1 LSHLLSLSKNPT
13 GIWLARI
20 TNVLIDNYIS
30 PSLMIGITTFRT
42 RVLYVPQ
49 RPSLLPGSP
58 RDFLYSV
65 SELKSHK
72 DHRNEKSDK
81 GAPHIILRKAKDISE
96 QWGVDEELWERD
108 WSNLSGGEAQRIAL
122 AVALVMDTAE
132 IMLLDGLC
140 SKFFSSKSCWMN
152 GFFLLEPT
160 SALDPESSAM
170 VENFLV
176 QEIKAAD
183 RELKAL
189 IWITHSEE
197 QAKRVGTRFLVF
209 AGGKCEEVP

>member
-1 LSHLLSLSKNPT
+1 MYCTSCSPQRKCAVSWEVRDRRYFSSRRRNKTSSAIAPVLPLFSLPINRCLTFSLSLSKNPT

-20 TNVLIDNYIS
+20 TNVLINNYIS
-30 PSLMIGITTFRT
+30 PSLMIGIPTFRT

-81 GAPHIILRKAKDISE
+81 GAPHIILRKAQDISE

-122 AVALVMDTAE
+122 AIALVMDTAE

-140 SKFFSSKSCWMN
+140 SKFFSSRSCWMN
-152 GFFLLEPT
+152 GFF
-160 SALDPESSAM
+160 
-170 VENFLV
+170 
-176 QEIKAAD
+176 
-183 RELKAL
+183 
-189 IWITHSEE
+189 
-197 QAKRVGTRFLVF
+197 
-209 AGGKCEEVP
+209 